1 MMIGDHNHRD
11 ADHSD
16 DCDDDDDDDDVDD
29 DDGGGGD
36 GDGDDGDDGDDEER
50 QELNEQVLT
59 ESMSFFCSTLP
70 ASLAT
75 SFREKTCTL
84 W

>member
-1 MMIGDHNHRD
+1 MMTMMSMMMMMMMMMN
-11 ADHSD
+11 
-16 DCDDDDDDDDVDD
+16 
-29 DDGGGGD
+29 GGGGD
-36 GDGDDGDDGDDEER
+36 GDGDGDDCDDEER